1 MIRTRTRSMFLGA
14 LVGVFAPISAAPAA
28 LPAIF
33 DRVPADAVA
42 VLTTR
47 PLGEVDRDVSQLLGS
62 VELPAIATP
71 SELLRRIGLGE
82 AIDLT
87 KPAAIALMPGDLEAD
102 MPPAVLLLPVTNFGE
117 MAAALG
123 GVADGDLVRFEIET
137 GEILFARPGQGGYA
151 VIGPVREIVAAVDAR
166 GGNLAAHQA
175 SVGAVGDS
183 IFSRSHAA
191 ILIKKPLL
199 EMLNQQALVGMNE
212 RIDELAEFAP
222 ADQADDL
229 VAQAQRMRDLLAA
242 FSRDG
247 RGLVLG
253 MSAGATGVGMDFSM
267 DFEPASEMGKLF
279 TARGDSR
286 GLLKALPRQPFILA
300 YAGDYSTALGRRVMQ
315 AMGDWKLDVFM
326 PGLGGG
332 AMGELLGHVR
342 GQSFAVFESQ
352 GGLMGG
358 LLANSAAYIAVDN
371 AAETMKSVRAF
382 MKDAVQAGGP
392 MKIAYQE
399 NATQIDGVNTDSWSA
414 TPVPPADADPFAG
427 AMAQQIMM
435 SLFGPGGAGGY
446 YAPGERGLY
455 TTMGRNSL
463 LLSACFAAEKG
474 QNSLADDRGL
484 SMVAERLPEGRTME
498 MYLGLH
504 SVLQQGLQLAAMFG
518 MPVALDLPPALPPIG
533 MGVTTDQSA
542 ARLGV
547 FVPAP
552 VIKTL
557 GGLAQQAQGLMDQG
571 AGDRNRGAPPF

>member
-1 MIRTRTRSMFLGA
+1 MIRTRARSVYLGV
-14 LVGVFAPISAAPAA
+14 LVAVFAPISASLAA

-33 DRVPADAVA
+33 DRVPVGAVA

-87 KPAAIALMPGDLEAD
+87 KPAAVALMPGDLEAD
-102 MPPAVLLLPVTNFGE
+102 MPPAVLILPVTNFAE

-123 GVADGDLVRFEIET
+123 GVPDGDLVRFEIET
-137 GEILFARPGQGGYA
+137 GETLYARPGQGGYA

-175 SVGAVGDS
+175 SIGAVGDGV
-183 IFSRSHAA
+183 FARSHAA

-199 EMLNQQALVGMNE
+199 EMLNEQALEGMNASIE
-212 RIDELAEFAP
+212 EMAEFAP
-222 ADQADDL
+222 PDQADDL
-229 VAQAQRMRDLLAA
+229 VAQAERMRDMLEAV
-242 FSRDG
+242 SRDG
-247 RGLVLG
+247 RALVLG
-253 MSAGATGVGMDFSM
+253 MSAGATGMGMDFSM
-267 DFEPASEMGKLF
+267 DFDPASEMGGLF

-286 GLLKALPRQPFILA
+286 GLLKNLPRQPYIFA
-300 YAGDYSTALGRRVMQ
+300 YAGDYSTPVGRRIMQ
-315 AMGDWKLDVFM
+315 AMGDWKLDVFI
-326 PGLGGG
+326 PGIAEG
-332 AMGELLGHVR
+332 AMNEVLGHVR
-342 GQSFAVFESQ
+342 GQAFAVFESP

-358 LLANSAAYIAVDN
+358 VLANSAAYVAVDD
-371 AAETMKSVRAF
+371 AAETMKSVRAIF
-382 MKDAVQAGGP
+382 KDAVQAGGGP
-392 MKIAYQE
+392 MKMTYQE
-399 NATQIDGVNTDSWSA
+399 NAAQVDGVSTDAWGL

-435 SLFGPGGAGGY
+435 GLFGPGGAGGY
-446 YAPGERGLY
+446 YAAGDRGLY
-455 TTMGRNSL
+455 ATIGRNSL

-518 MPVALDLPPALPPIG
+518 MPVAVDLPPALPPIG

-552 VIKTL
+552 VLKTL
-557 GGLAQQAQGLMDQG
+557 GKLAQQAQGLMDQG
-571 AGDRNRGAPPF
+571 GDANGGAPPF